1 MVEEIKSAMER
12 QAATRNGLQRRV
24 TDLEFSRVADPRQAA
39 KVKRSLPTVLTA
51 LVAAMVTK
59 ARSLRMA
66 EQRTAQMGRKAGDGL
81 GVNERIADNT
91 FGKVLCRL
99 DVAQLVACLHRLVKA
114 EHRRGN
120 LQPTVLPWGTV
131 AVDGKNVATLRWH
144 DLCRVLDLERAEATT
159 ERVRELL
166 AERYPQAQLCVP
178 ESGMPYALVRA
189 HTVTLTS
196 SVAAPAVHLRPI
208 AGETNEVSSMP
219 ALVTE
224 LKQVYGRTRLF
235 EMLTTDAGNT
245 SLETA
250 SRIVEAGWQY
260 FSQIKSVHCTLHEEA
275 VAQLA
280 KRRKRRCHASCA
292 DKQNGLAVTYHL
304 WRHDLTDC
312 GWMDWTHARQL
323 VRVQRTTENLTTGEV
338 AVGNRFYV
346 TSKGLADLSPQNALS
361 LSRAHWRCEDETHW
375 TLDAELGEDR
385 RRLAWSRHPVGV
397 LTVSALRMIAL
408 AILAVARRLS
418 RFGHSRETPSWT
430 QVAEHFLLQLCGS
443 ILQTEAFDIA

>member
-1 MVEEIKSAMER
+1 MQR
-12 QAATRNGLQRRV
+12 QGATRNGLQRRV
-24 TDLEFSRVADPRQAA
+24 MDLEFARVADPRQAA
-39 KVKRSLPTVLTA
+39 KTKWSLPTVLTA

-59 ARSLRMA
+59 ARSLRMV
-66 EQRTAQMGRKAGDGL
+66 EQRTAQMGCKAGAGL
-81 GVNERIADNT
+81 GVDQRIADNT

-99 DVAQLVACLHRLVKA
+99 DVTQLVACLHRQVKA

-131 AVDGKNVATLRWH
+131 AIDGKNVATLRWH
-144 DLCRVLDLERAEATT
+144 DLCRVLDLDQAEATT
-159 ERVRELL
+159 EHVRELL

-178 ESGMPYALVRA
+178 EHGMPYALVRA

-196 SVAAPAVHLRPI
+196 SVAAFPVHLRPI
-208 AGETNEVSSMP
+208 AGDTNEVGSMP
-219 ALVTE
+219 ALVSE
-224 LKQVYGRTRLF
+224 LKQTYGRTRLF

-245 SLETA
+245 CLEAA
-250 SRIVEAGWQY
+250 SQIVEAGWDY

-280 KRRKRRCHASCA
+280 KRRKARCHASCA

-312 GWMDWTHARQL
+312 GWLDWTHARQL
-323 VRVQRTTENLTTGEV
+323 VRVQRTTENQTTGEV
-338 AVGNRFYV
+338 TVGNRFYV
-346 TSKGLADLSPQNALS
+346 TSKAPAELSPRDALR

-375 TLDAELGEDR
+375 PLDAELGEDR

-397 LTVSALRMIAL
+397 LAVAVLRLVAL

-418 RFGHSRETPSWT
+418 RFGHTRETPSWA